1 LQDSLISD
9 DFEKLSKGDSAM
21 LIGFDEESAFI
32 AEAEWLAQQF
42 GIATSRDGPS
52 TTMAWALRIHSHW
65 HN

>member
-1 LQDSLISD
+1 LQHSLISD
-9 DFEKLSKGDSAM
+9 DLENLSKGDSAT

-52 TTMAWALRIHSHW
+52 TTVT
-65 HN
+65 